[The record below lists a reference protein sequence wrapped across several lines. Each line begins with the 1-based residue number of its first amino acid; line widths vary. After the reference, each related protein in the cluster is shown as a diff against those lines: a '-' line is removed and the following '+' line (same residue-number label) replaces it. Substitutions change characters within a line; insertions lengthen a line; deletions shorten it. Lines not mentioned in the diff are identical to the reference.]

1 MNSDESS
8 DSRSARIFIIWPPAP
23 KLLAS
28 CTGPPRWS
36 LSLVSA
42 LVGRALATT
51 PGVSPA
57 SVSRSQNP
65 GTSFN
70 IQKTINTPE
79 IPPTPDIVLLV
90 DKTGSMGGA
99 IADIRTNLK
108 NVISSITSSQPTA
121 EFAVVE
127 FGDDRGAS
135 SVQFWVDIGLS
146 SDVTALQN
154 AVNGLT
160 AGGFGDTPE
169 DWINAL
175 YQIASGDISF
185 RSGSSRVVVRVGD
198 APSHDPSG
206 GHTLN
211 DAISALKAAN
221 IRVIAVDVGYN
232 YPPSPGKGAI
242 DTNGQASSVT
252 SATGGSLLPVGSGA
266 SGVTD
271 AITNGLYDFPPHEL
285 YSAEWHC
292 RHLHRDGERGQQCS
306 ERRHDKLLRWLLSER
321 CAGAK
326 FGPYPTSTNIKLVQ
340 APGATPKA
348 VPGEGAVT
356 WQIRVKGCAQL
367 ITTDDAGNNATPI
380 NCCARP

>member
-1 MNSDESS
+1 
-8 DSRSARIFIIWPPAP
+8 
-23 KLLAS
+23 
-28 CTGPPRWS
+28 
-36 LSLVSA
+36 
-42 LVGRALATT
+42 
-51 PGVSPA
+51 
-57 SVSRSQNP
+57 
-65 GTSFN
+65 
-70 IQKTINTPE
+70 
-79 IPPTPDIVLLV
+79 
-90 DKTGSMGGA
+90 MGGA

-135 SVQFWVDIGLS
+135 SVPFWVDIGLS

-271 AITNGLYDFPPHEL
+271 AITNGLYDFPVDITTSITCGASLSLSFSPTNSTVQSGTAATFTETVNVASNAAKGATISCSVGFFL
-285 YSAEWHC
+285 NGAPAPSSARTQPAQTSNWSRPPV
-292 RHLHRDGERGQQCS
+292 RHPRQCQARVRSPGRSGSRDVPSSLPRTTLVTM
-306 ERRHDKLLRWLLSER
+306 RHQSI
-321 CAGAK
+321 A
-326 FGPYPTSTNIKLVQ
+326 
-340 APGATPKA
+340 APGHKSPANLA
-348 VPGEGAVT
+348 DSH
-356 WQIRVKGCAQL
+356 VKNFGR
-367 ITTDDAGNNATPI
+367 IG
-380 NCCARP
+380 